1 MSNKVKQIID
11 KLQQS
16 NNLIQQQ
23 RKEIDKLKS
32 MAINNI
38 VNKYNTESEE
48 QMKAYPYN
56 PQFNQEHNGMDLRDY
71 IATNAMQGM
80 LSNPEFLQVVTKE
93 EVNGSDCASRV
104 AKVSYKYADAMMKAR
119 EQ

>member
-1 MSNKVKQIID
+1 MKVFPSTEPIYGNDVIGV
-11 KLQQS
+11 
-16 NNLIQQQ
+16 
-23 RKEIDKLKS
+23 KENS
-32 MAINNI
+32 
-38 VNKYNTESEE
+38 
-48 QMKAYPYN
+48 
-56 PQFNQEHNGMDLRDY
+56 GMDLRDY